1 LLGLLFFPRSPTNLW
16 TILYYSLAVPHGLLL
31 ISLVSVALIKFG
43 SVEILRE
50 LHVHRI
56 IRRDEAPPEVTDS
69 PVY

>member
-1 LLGLLFFPRSPTNLW
+1 MRS
-16 TILYYSLAVPHGLLL
+16 
-31 ISLVSVALIKFG
+31 G